1 MKRFVYAALCVVSLC
16 LGGCEY
22 DDAEVWD
29 AINDQEERIA
39 ALEEWQKTVNENIA
53 ALQAIVNGNDYITS
67 VEELKEGDEVIGYTI
82 NFYRQGEVTIYNGK
96 DGEDGEVPVIGVT
109 EGEDGRWYWTV
120 NGELMEDADG
130 NPVCASGKDGE
141 DGEDG
146 EDGQDGSSYTGVTP
160 IIKLGSDL
168 GDGYNQYASYLSVDG
183 GKTWTQM
190 NVTLDWYGSS
200 LESVEDC
207 GAYYKFKFSE
217 TSWGYIPI
225 LCVPSYTG
233 GLQFY
238 LKADYLDYDYY
249 ISNGEYYVK
258 ANESFSIIVNEI
270 EGYGRWTC
278 EPETKLTDDWYYT
291 RSDNTLEFTEAPKA
305 GEDFTLKFAYVNSEN
320 RVTNYQIT
328 LISSDMGKIES
339 ETNPQ
344 LVDALAKSLG
354 DYILNEDG
362 DVEITPAV
370 IQNAIYLD
378 ISDQEIE
385 SLAGIEAFVNLE
397 YLNCSGNP
405 LTSLDVSAFSKLRE
419 LYCSGCFNQT
429 STIVSRSESFTG
441 TLDLSKNT
449 QLEILECT
457 NNEALTSIVL
467 PNTSTLY
474 WINCVNNKLASLD
487 VSGNPRLTYLNCE
500 VNPITSIDLSQNT
513 LLVNFYATDN
523 QLTEVDL
530 SNNLNLQ
537 GLSVAGNRLDA
548 LDVSKNVNLNDLACG
563 RQYDNTR
570 QLVLTLN
577 ESQKTLWESS
587 WSSSIMN
594 TNVVVASSSYTT
606 AIKVN
611 LVTQGNP
618 TPAPLEGVTVTVYD
632 SAENGNVIGTWTTN
646 AEGIA
651 LVEHTQSTIYYTIS
665 KAGYSDTV
673 LESVSGPNGVIAGWR
688 VVGVDEDGN
697 FEYLDYNGDMIWNL
711 DDVVTNVRYSYT
723 ITDGEPYPCC
733 MFSIE

>member
-1 MKRFVYAALCVVSLC
+1 MKRFIYATMCIVSLC

-67 VEELKEGDEVIGYTI
+67 VEEIKEGDEVIGYTI

-160 IIKLGSDL
+160 VIKLGVEL
-168 GDGYNQYASYLSVDG
+168 GPDYNQYASYLSVDG

-238 LKADYLDYDYY
+238 LHADYLDYDYY

-258 ANESFSIIVNEI
+258 ANKPFSIIVNKI

-278 EPETKLTDDWYYT
+278 EPETKLTNDWSYK
-291 RSDNTLEFTEAPKA
+291 RNGNTLEFDNAPKA
-305 GEDFTLKFAYVNSEN
+305 GEDFTLKFAYVDSEN

-405 LTSLDVSAFSKLRE
+405 LTSLDVSAFSELRE
-419 LYCSGCFNQT
+419 LYCNNCFNQ
-429 STIVSRSESFTG
+429 SPQSRSYENG
-441 TLDLSKNT
+441 VLDLSANMKLQILSCTDNGLTELILPDT
-449 QLEILECT
+449 Q
-457 NNEALTSIVL
+457 
-467 PNTSTLY
+467 TL
-474 WINCVNNKLASLD
+474 SLIYC
-487 VSGNPRLTYLNCE
+487 SN
-500 VNPITSIDLSQNT
+500 
-513 LLVNFYATDN
+513 N
-523 QLTEVDL
+523 QLTH
-530 SNNLNLQ
+530 
-537 GLSVAGNRLDA
+537 
-548 LDVSKNVNLNDLACG
+548 LDVSKITSLNYLYCYGNRLTQLDISNNILLQNIVCG
-563 RQYDNTR
+563 PQYTSDNSDQ
-570 QLVLTLN
+570 QLILTIN
-577 ESQKTLWESS
+577 ESQQALWESS
-587 WSSSIMN
+587 W
-594 TNVVVASSSYTT
+594 
-606 AIKVN
+606 K
-611 LVTQGNP
+611 GNN
-618 TPAPLEGVTVTVYD
+618 Y
-632 SAENGNVIGTWTTN
+632 NVILADG
-646 AEGIA
+646 
-651 LVEHTQSTIYYTIS
+651 LVHS
-665 KAGYSDTV
+665 
-673 LESVSGPNGVIAGWR
+673 SGGSGSNFGNG
-688 VVGVDEDGN
+688 GV
-697 FEYLDYNGDMIWNL
+697 Y
-711 DDVVTNVRYSYT
+711 
-723 ITDGEPYPCC
+723 
-733 MFSIE
+733 

>member
-1 MKRFVYAALCVVSLC
+1 MKRFIYATMCIVSLC

-96 DGEDGEVPVIGVT
+96 DGEDGEMPVIGVT

-278 EPETKLTDDWYYT
+278 EPETELTDDWYYT

-305 GEDFTLKFAYVNSEN
+305 GEDFTLKFAYVDSEN

-405 LTSLDVSAFSKLRE
+405 LISLDVSAFSELRE
-419 LYCSGCFNQT
+419 LYCNNCFNQ
-429 STIVSRSESFTG
+429 SPQSRSYENG
-441 TLDLSKNT
+441 VLDLSANMKLQILSCTDNGLTELILPDT
-449 QLEILECT
+449 Q
-457 NNEALTSIVL
+457 
-467 PNTSTLY
+467 TL
-474 WINCVNNKLASLD
+474 SLIYC
-487 VSGNPRLTYLNCE
+487 SN
-500 VNPITSIDLSQNT
+500 
-513 LLVNFYATDN
+513 N
-523 QLTEVDL
+523 QLTH
-530 SNNLNLQ
+530 
-537 GLSVAGNRLDA
+537 
-548 LDVSKNVNLNDLACG
+548 LDVSKITSLNYLYCYGNRLTQLDISNNILLQNIVCG
-563 RQYDNTR
+563 PQYTSDNSDQ
-570 QLVLTLN
+570 QLILTIN
-577 ESQKTLWESS
+577 ESQQALWESS
-587 WSSSIMN
+587 WKDN
-594 TNVVVASSSYTT
+594 N
-606 AIKVN
+606 
-611 LVTQGNP
+611 Q
-618 TPAPLEGVTVTVYD
+618 
-632 SAENGNVIGTWTTN
+632 NVILADG
-646 AEGIA
+646 
-651 LVEHTQSTIYYTIS
+651 LVHS
-665 KAGYSDTV
+665 
-673 LESVSGPNGVIAGWR
+673 SGGSGSNFGNG
-688 VVGVDEDGN
+688 GV
-697 FEYLDYNGDMIWNL
+697 Y
-711 DDVVTNVRYSYT
+711 
-723 ITDGEPYPCC
+723 
-733 MFSIE
+733 

>member
-1 MKRFVYAALCVVSLC
+1 M
-16 LGGCEY
+16 E
-22 DDAEVWD
+22 
-29 AINDQEERIA
+29 
-39 ALEEWQKTVNENIA
+39 
-53 ALQAIVNGNDYITS
+53 
-67 VEELKEGDEVIGYTI
+67 
-82 NFYRQGEVTIYNGK
+82 FYSKWNTLTFEKAPEAGK
-96 DGEDGEVPVIGVT
+96 
-109 EGEDGRWYWTV
+109 
-120 NGELMEDADG
+120 
-130 NPVCASGKDGE
+130 
-141 DGEDG
+141 
-146 EDGQDGSSYTGVTP
+146 
-160 IIKLGSDL
+160 
-168 GDGYNQYASYLSVDG
+168 
-183 GKTWTQM
+183 
-190 NVTLDWYGSS
+190 
-200 LESVEDC
+200 
-207 GAYYKFKFSE
+207 
-217 TSWGYIPI
+217 
-225 LCVPSYTG
+225 
-233 GLQFY
+233 
-238 LKADYLDYDYY
+238 
-249 ISNGEYYVK
+249 
-258 ANESFSIIVNEI
+258 SF
-270 EGYGRWTC
+270 
-278 EPETKLTDDWYYT
+278 L
-291 RSDNTLEFTEAPKA
+291 LEFT
-305 GEDFTLKFAYVNSEN
+305 YVDGNN
-320 RVTNYQIT
+320 KVTNYEIMIAT
-328 LISSDMGKIES
+328 YETKTISNAS
-339 ETNPQ
+339 NPA
-344 LVDALAKSLG
+344 LVQALANWFG
-354 DYILNEDG
+354 TDILNEDG
-362 DVEITPAV
+362 DVEVTPEL
-370 IQNAIYLD
+370 IQNTTYFD
-378 ISDQEIE
+378 ISEKQIT
-385 SLAGIEAFVNLE
+385 SLDGLEAFANLE
-397 YLNCSGNP
+397 VLYCSYNP
-405 LTSLDVSAFSKLRE
+405 LASLDVSAFSKLRE

-665 KAGYSDTV
+665 KTGYSDTV

>member
-16 LGGCEY
+16 LSGCGY
-22 DDAEVWD
+22 DDDEVWN

-39 ALEEWQKTVNENIA
+39 ALEEWQKTANENIA

-67 VEELKEGDEVIGYTI
+67 VEEIKEGDEIIGYTI
-82 NFYRQGEVTIYNGK
+82 NFHRQGEVTIYNGK
-96 DGEDGEVPVIGVT
+96 DGEKGDMPVIGVS

-120 NGELMEDADG
+120 NGELLEDADG
-130 NPVCASGKDGE
+130 NPVCANGKDGE

-146 EDGQDGSSYTGVTP
+146 EDGADGSSSSGVTP
-160 IIKLGSDL
+160 VIKLGVEL
-168 GDGYNQYASYLSVDG
+168 GPDYNQYASYLSVDG

-190 NVTLDWYGSS
+190 NVALDGYGSV
-200 LESVEDC
+200 LEKVEWYR
-207 GAYYKFKFSE
+207 GYYEFQFHNQE
-217 TSWGYIPI
+217 QGYYSII
-225 LCVPSYTG
+225 RVPEYTG
-233 GLQFY
+233 GLQFRY
-238 LKADYLDYDYY
+238 EGAIIY
-249 ISNGEYYVK
+249 NGKLAVEVG
-258 ANESFSIIVNEI
+258 EGFSITIVEAVNEG
-270 EGYGRWTC
+270 EWRCDTESTNEWSFTQSGNTLTFKKA
-278 EPETKLTDDWYYT
+278 PEAGKSFL
-291 RSDNTLEFTEAPKA
+291 LEFT
-305 GEDFTLKFAYVNSEN
+305 YVDGNN
-320 RVTNYQIT
+320 KVTNYEIMIAT
-328 LISSDMGKIES
+328 YETKTISNAS
-339 ETNPQ
+339 NPA
-344 LVDALAKSLG
+344 LVQALANWFG
-354 DYILNEDG
+354 TDILNEDG
-362 DVEITPAV
+362 DVEVTPEL
-370 IQNAIYLD
+370 IQNTTYFD
-378 ISDQEIE
+378 ISEKQIT
-385 SLAGIEAFVNLE
+385 SLDGLEAFANLE
-397 YLNCSGNP
+397 VLYCSYNP
-405 LTSLDVSAFSKLRE
+405 LASLDVSAFSKLRE

-474 WINCVNNKLASLD
+474 WINCVNNKLVSLD